1 MDIELE
7 KDVFMLLDDTIV
19 APSTPL
25 SVPSAIG
32 VIRIS
37 GANAEKILLKTVFLK
52 NGIPVSDA
60 GGSIKPGRMR
70 HAFIL
75 EGGAGIVL
83 DEVMFCFYRG
93 PRSYTGED
101 MAEIFCHGGSYN
113 MQRVIT
119 AIMESGARYAE
130 PGEFTR
136 RACINGKMDICQAEA
151 ILDVIGSKAKPL
163 HDIAIS
169 QVRGSLSFEISGI
182 KRLLLDD
189 LAEIEA
195 NLDFPEDD
203 VEAVDMKKLLA
214 KIIGARERCG
224 ELLRTHEYGKVIRNG
239 LRAVITG
246 CPNTGKSSL
255 FNLLLR
261 EDRAIV
267 TEIPGTTR
275 DTLEETVNINGVPFT
290 LIDTAGMRDAQDEI
304 EKIGM
309 RRANSEIERA
319 DIVVAMFDMSRA
331 VSGEDLGVLKSSA
344 GRPRIIV
351 LNKMDDRSEEFH
363 IIPHLLDG
371 EETVKISV
379 KENILIDELKKAIL
393 QKSGMLNINA
403 EYSKNII
410 TNARHASALKR
421 AIESLD
427 DAVSTINA
435 GAPVDLLTVDI
446 RAALSSLGE
455 IVGETLT
462 EDILHKIFEKFC
474 IGK

>member
-1 MDIELE
+1 MH
-7 KDVFMLLDDTIV
+7 LDDTIV
-19 APSTPL
+19 APATPVN
-25 SVPSAIG
+25 VPSAIG

-37 GANAEKILLKTVFLK
+37 GADAEKILLKTVFLK
-52 NGIPVSDA
+52 DGAAVSEA
-60 GGSIKPGRMR
+60 GGFIKPGRMR
-70 HAFIL
+70 HAFML
-75 EGGAGIVL
+75 ENKDPERIL
-83 DEVMFCFYRG
+83 DEVMFCFYKG

-119 AIMESGARYAE
+119 SIMEEGARYAE

-151 ILDVIGSKAKPL
+151 ILDVVGSKAKAF

-169 QVRGSLSFEISGI
+169 QVRGSLSFEIAGI
-182 KRLLLDD
+182 KRLLIED
-189 LAEIEA
+189 LAVIEA

-203 VEAVDMKKLLA
+203 VEAVDME
-214 KIIGARERCG
+214 KILENISAAREKCEG
-224 ELLRTHEYGKVIRNG
+224 LLRTHEYGKVIRNG

-304 EKIGM
+304 EKIGVQ
-309 RRANSEIERA
+309 RASGEIEKA
-319 DIVVAMFDMSRA
+319 DIVIAMFDMSRA
-331 VSGEDLGVLKSSA
+331 VNGDDLAALKSSA

-351 LNKMDDRSEEFH
+351 LNKMDARSEEFH
-363 IIPHLLDG
+363 IIPHLAEG

-379 KENILIDELKKAIL
+379 KENILIDELKTAIL

-403 EYSKNII
+403 EYSKTVI
-410 TNARHASALKR
+410 TNARHASALKK
-421 AIESLD
+421 AVESLG
-427 DAVSTINA
+427 DAVSTISA
-435 GAPVDLLTVDI
+435 GAPVDLVTVDV
-446 RAALSSLGE
+446 RAALSALGE
-455 IVGETLT
+455 IAGETLT
-462 EDILHKIFEKFC
+462 DDILHKIFEKFC

>member
-1 MDIELE
+1 
-7 KDVFMLLDDTIV
+7 MLLDDTIV
-19 APSTPL
+19 APATPVN
-25 SVPSAIG
+25 VPSAIG

-37 GANAEKILLKTVFLK
+37 GSDAGKILLNTVFLK
-52 NGIPVSDA
+52 DGAAVSDER
-60 GGSIKPGRMR
+60 GSIKPGRMR
-70 HAFIL
+70 HAFML
-75 EGGAGIVL
+75 EGGDGSRVI
-83 DEVMFCFYRG
+83 DEVMFCFYKS

-119 AIMESGARYAE
+119 AVMEEGARYAE

-151 ILDVIGSKAKPL
+151 ILDVVGSKAKAF

-169 QVRGSLSFEISGI
+169 QVRGSLSFEISSI
-182 KRLLLDD
+182 KRLLIED
-189 LAEIEA
+189 LAVIEA

-203 VEAVDMKKLLA
+203 VEAVDMKKILEN
-214 KIIGARERCG
+214 INGAREKCG
-224 ELLRTHEYGKVIRNG
+224 ELLKTHEYGKVIRNG

-304 EKIGM
+304 EKIGVM
-309 RRANSEIERA
+309 RANSEIEKA
-319 DIVVAMFDMSRA
+319 DIVIAMFDMSRA
-331 VSGEDLGVLKSSA
+331 VNGEDVAALKSSA
-344 GRPRIIV
+344 GKPRIIV
-351 LNKMDDRSEEFH
+351 LNKMDERSGQF
-363 IIPHLLDG
+363 HLLPYLAEG

-379 KENILIDELKKAIL
+379 KENILIDELKRAIL

-403 EYSKNII
+403 EYSKTVI
-410 TNARHASALKR
+410 TNARHASALKN
-421 AIESLD
+421 ACESLD
-427 DAVSTINA
+427 DAILTIRS

-455 IVGETLT
+455 IAGETLT

>member
-1 MDIELE
+1 
-7 KDVFMLLDDTIV
+7 MLLDDTIV
-19 APSTPL
+19 APSTPVN
-25 SVPSAIG
+25 VPSAIG

-37 GANAEKILLKTVFLK
+37 GADTEKVLLKTVFFK
-52 NGIPVSDA
+52 DGAPVSA
-60 GGSIKPGRMR
+60 TGAIKSGMMR

-75 EGGAGIVL
+75 EDGDADRIL
-83 DEVMFCFYRG
+83 DEVMFCFYKG

-101 MAEIFCHGGSYN
+101 MGEIFCHGGSYN

-119 AIMESGARYAE
+119 AIMENGARYAE

-151 ILDVIGSKAKPL
+151 ILDVIGSKAKAF

-169 QVRGSLSFEISGI
+169 QVRGSLSFEISNI
-182 KRLLLDD
+182 KHLLIDD
-189 LAEIEA
+189 LSEIEA

-203 VEAVDMKKLLA
+203 VEAVDMKKLL
-214 KIIGARERCG
+214 KNIIIARSRC
-224 ELLRTHEYGKVIRNG
+224 ESLLKTHEYGKVIRNG

-275 DTLEETVNINGVPFT
+275 DTLEETVNITGVPFT
-290 LIDTAGMRDAQDEI
+290 LIDTAGIRDAQDEI

-309 RRANSEIERA
+309 RRANNEIEKA
-319 DIVVAMFDMSRA
+319 DIVIAMFDTSR
-331 VSGEDLGVLKSSA
+331 SINDEDLDVLKGSA

-351 LNKMDDRSEEFH
+351 LNKIDDSSEEFN
-363 IIPHLLDG
+363 IRPYLLDG
-371 EETVKISV
+371 EEPVKISV

-393 QKSGMLNINA
+393 QKSGTLNINE
-403 EYSKNII
+403 EYSKNVI
-410 TNARHASALKR
+410 TNARHASALKK
-421 AIESLD
+421 AISSLD
-427 DAVSTINA
+427 DAISTINA
-435 GAPVDLLTVDI
+435 GAPVDLLTIDI

-455 IVGETLT
+455 IAGETLT
-462 EDILHKIFEKFC
+462 DDILHKIFEKFC